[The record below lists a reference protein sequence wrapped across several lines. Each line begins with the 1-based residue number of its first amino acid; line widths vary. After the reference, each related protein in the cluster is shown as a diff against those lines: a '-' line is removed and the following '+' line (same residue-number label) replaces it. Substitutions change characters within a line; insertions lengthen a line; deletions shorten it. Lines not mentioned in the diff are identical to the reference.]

1 MSLRRLQLRAGRPSR
16 GARKRVAFVRPRPS
30 VQMLEQVPGGYDAG
44 YASHKTPDTFSFA
57 SVPQCTIRCSF
68 LKTGIIF
75 RNRASVSQK
84 SVCLSFENGPYLPK
98 TGVRP
103 SQTGV
108 HPSNVGTCLQ
118 KMGDC
123 LSLSVPQAGERRLRE
138 GQRRF
143 SCGIGLFLLASPA
156 PQPASG
162 CSSRG
167 NRCYLPGTGI
177 RLSEADIHL
186 LETGARLPAM
196 AAYLPK

>member
-103 SQTGV
+103 SETGV

-118 KMGDC
+118 KMSDC
-123 LSLSVPQAGERRLRE
+123 LSLSVPQAGERHLRE
-138 GQRRF
+138 GQHRF
-143 SCGIGLFLLASPA
+143 SCGIGFFCSHRLRHGLQAGVPLA
-156 PQPASG
+156 
-162 CSSRG
+162 
-167 NRCYLPGTGI
+167 
-177 RLSEADIHL
+177 
-186 LETGARLPAM
+186 ETGARLPAM